1 MSCKGRVTDV
11 VFENCTATVYYS
23 DCTSITYDISNCGD
37 KTPDDKDPGDWPPP
51 DPVEDVRCRVAIHL
65 GDDIVERFMDF
76 LNNLNLVNPAAN
88 VPAYT
93 YAINRISVYGW
104 PIGVHGAVVNFYN
117 SLGIGTSFI
126 GNTAKGYY
134 DNNTALA
141 LATVQ
146 EALYCVLPS
155 NADIDEVTREV
166 FVAALRGIGGE
177 FYTLLADFVTLWPLS
192 DIRYLAALASTTT
205 DEIDCS
211 SFNCAGVPSGDP
223 CAEVD
228 LVWASV
234 AATPATWENVPGTID
249 TSGWSGDT
257 DGITQSPPGSNV
269 DYTASRGSNENW
281 VHSGASNTA
290 IGVAIRYTPAV
301 PCVVTHAQFAYSKN
315 APNSILLAIV
325 GRRASDGVYQVLKK
339 EVRPAVQPLS
349 GQLIWTG
356 SPIAL
361 SEVLFIVHSS
371 ANSGTAQVRIT
382 ANKVN
387 DP

>member
-1 MSCKGRVTDV
+1 MSRRVTDV
-11 VFENCTATVYYS
+11 IVENCVLTVKYS
-23 DCTSITYDISNCGD
+23 DCTSVSWSIANCGD
-37 KTPDDKDPGDWPPP
+37 TTPEPEKPGPGP
-51 DPVEDVRCRVAIHL
+51 DPHPTPDVRCRVAVHMAAQ
-65 GDDIVERFMDF
+65 IVTNRYIDF
-76 LNNLNLVNPAAN
+76 LNAATPA
-88 VPAYT
+88 
-93 YAINRISVYGW
+93 SVASF
-104 PIGVHGAVVNFYN
+104 GVGLAAVVSAKLAAWAWSAALYPGLYVFGFDAVTFGDRDAALTVYN
-117 SLGIGTSFI
+117 ADSQAVLDIV
-126 GNTAKGYY
+126 A
-134 DNNTALA
+134 
-141 LATVQ
+141 

-155 NADIDEVTREV
+155 SGAIDITTVEVLRS
-166 FVAALRGIGGE
+166 ALNGIGE
-177 FYTLLADFVTLWPLS
+177 TIYTLLAEFLGMYPLERLR
-192 DIRYLAALASTTT
+192 DEAFEASITT
-205 DEIDCS
+205 DAVDCAE
-211 SFNCAGVPSGDP
+211 FACGGVPSGDP

-228 LVWASV
+228 VTWTAV
-234 AATPATWENVPGTID
+234 AATPATWENVAGTID
-249 TSGWSGDT
+249 TSGWEGDT

-290 IGVAIRYTPAV
+290 IGVAIRYTPDV
-301 PCVVTHAQFAYSKN
+301 PCVITDAQFAYSKN

-349 GQLIWTG
+349 GQLVWTG